1 MKDFDIMKS
10 LIGDSLQESDLKY
23 VDCYVY
29 NKLGLFIPSMGAC
42 GYAAKENHTHPSYM
56 IIIFFSDEKGE
67 MLNTVQSSKNHYNA
81 SIYSPNIAHS
91 DFWGEKMCYYCLMI
105 DKDYFEKQFALY
117 VGIKQVFNNFQFS
130 ICSDI
135 LKALNTFAFEYS
147 KQMQN
152 SDITLEAQSTIIT
165 HWIIRSILGETLDM
179 RSISSNY
186 SVGRVQQYIEQHYGE
201 NISVSNLADM
211 VYVSESTL
219 NRLFKKEF
227 SLTPFEYLIETRVEK
242 SKTMLRRKS
251 VAITDIADRC
261 GFSSNSHFTSCF
273 KRIIGMSPSDYR
285 KKYIE

>member
-1 MKDFDIMKS
+1 
-10 LIGDSLQESDLKY
+10 
-23 VDCYVY
+23 
-29 NKLGLFIPSMGAC
+29 
-42 GYAAKENHTHPSYM
+42 
-56 IIIFFSDEKGE
+56 
-67 MLNTVQSSKNHYNA
+67 
-81 SIYSPNIAHS
+81 
-91 DFWGEKMCYYCLMI
+91 
-105 DKDYFEKQFALY
+105 
-117 VGIKQVFNNFQFS
+117 
-130 ICSDI
+130 
-135 LKALNTFAFEYS
+135 
-147 KQMQN
+147 
-152 SDITLEAQSTIIT
+152 
-165 HWIIRSILGETLDM
+165 M